1 MWIFLGI
8 VAFLAA
14 VIAVILSLP
23 IYVIIK
29 SDENGE
35 LVLLYRFLGKIYGE
49 HPDPNNP
56 ILKQLKKSSG
66 VARIEK
72 QGLQKSLAQQ
82 GFWATVSETCRILAD
97 LLIEIGHILKYCTA
111 KKFEIEAVC
120 AEEDAADTAI
130 RYGQC
135 CAAVYP
141 LSGILSANMKVKKK
155 ARKIDIRCDFTS
167 GKPSFRYDFLIMVR
181 LGRALAA
188 LWRISLKEAKRTY
201 ENNPPVSSA
210 PPSDQ
215 PR

>member
-23 IYVIIK
+23 VYVIVK

-35 LVLLYRFLGKIYGE
+35 LVLLYKFLGKLYGE
-49 HPDPNNP
+49 NPDPNNP
-56 ILKQLKKSSG
+56 ILKQIKKSSG

-72 QGLQKSLAQQ
+72 QGFQKSLAES
-82 GFWATVSETCRILAD
+82 GFFATMVDTCRILAD

-111 KKFEIEAVC
+111 KRFEIEAVC
-120 AEEDAADTAI
+120 AEENAAETAI
-130 RYGQC
+130 RYGQY
-135 CAAVYP
+135 CAAIYP
-141 LSGILSANMKVKKK
+141 LAGALSANMKVRKK
-155 ARKIDIRCDFTS
+155 ARRIDIRCDFTG

-181 LGRALAA
+181 LRHALAA
-188 LWRISLKEAKRTY
+188 LWRVSLKEAERTY
-201 ENNPPVSSA
+201 QSQPPASA
-210 PPSDQ
+210 PPTDQ